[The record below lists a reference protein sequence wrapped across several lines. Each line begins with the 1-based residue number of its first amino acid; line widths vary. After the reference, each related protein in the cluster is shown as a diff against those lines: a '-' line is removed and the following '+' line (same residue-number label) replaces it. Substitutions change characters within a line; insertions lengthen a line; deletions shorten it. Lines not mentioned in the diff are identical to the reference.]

1 MNGIIAC
8 LSKIIFI
15 CLFCFVFNVSASTLE
30 DEFEQLRQQ
39 LERASCEN
47 LPAVQM
53 LVDQVV
59 NSKSQP
65 PQLTDS
71 LLRQLHS
78 KQTDCA
84 ARGTKVKLNP
94 VTQAQFNRSAST
106 LIQAEQNSL
115 VDTTP
120 PELVSITVTP
130 QQVDLTTG
138 PQQVEVTLRARDKS
152 GLSISSLYAYAPAGF
167 GWNFSKPLTLFGSN
181 STTQTQARWQ
191 ATETPDVFE
200 VRVFYTF
207 DALSPAGVWNIR
219 PFTLKDGLGNEAPIF
234 TEQHMVDL
242 GFTTNLTV
250 LNNTA
255 VDTTPPELVSITV
268 TPQQV
273 DLTTGPK
280 QVEVTLRARD
290 KSGLS
295 ISSLYAYAPAGFGW
309 NFSKPLT
316 LFGSNSTT
324 QTQARWQATETP
336 DVFEVRVFYTFDA
349 LSPAG
354 VWNIRPFTLKDGL
367 GNETPIFN
375 KQHMVDLGFSTD
387 LFINGQAAADL
398 SVIPGT
404 ASSYIKPSTKGEVSL
419 SVNSTEGSSLPRTMS
434 LRFNAS
440 AGLRYRGLRIG
451 GAASSTMSCSVV
463 NDTGNCQLSIPD
475 GLSAIAVIFVLEPSA
490 EANYQ
495 FTATVSSE
503 QNELDYK
510 NNIAKII
517 VTGITPSF
525 TATTKVSGN
534 GRVETSSQQVLLGTR
549 ANFSFSADYGHT
561 LSSYTGCGA
570 TREANSLITEP
581 LTADCML
588 ELQFSPLVY
597 TINLPAIQDHGH
609 VTCNTNQAAFGST
622 VTCTAV
628 PIKGYRFKGWG
639 NSQCQQ
645 QARVCTFVVNEE
657 FILEPL
663 FEPDSNKRKKLPFW
677 VFLQS

>member
-1 MNGIIAC
+1 MVDLG
-8 LSKIIFI
+8 
-15 CLFCFVFNVSASTLE
+15 FNT
-30 DEFEQLRQQ
+30 
-39 LERASCEN
+39 N
-47 LPAVQM
+47 LTV
-53 LVDQVV
+53 
-59 NSKSQP
+59 
-65 PQLTDS
+65 
-71 LLRQLHS
+71 
-78 KQTDCA
+78 
-84 ARGTKVKLNP
+84 LNN
-94 VTQAQFNRSAST
+94 TA
-106 LIQAEQNSL
+106 

-120 PELVSITVTP
+120 PELVSIAVTP
-130 QQVDLTTG
+130 QQLDLTTG

-152 GLSISSLYAYAPAGF
+152 GLDDSALYAHAPAGF
-167 GWNFSKPLTLFGSN
+167 GTNFSKFALLYGSN
-181 STTQTQARWQ
+181 SATQTQARWQ
-191 ATETPDVFE
+191 ATEIPDVFE
-200 VRVFYTF
+200 TRVFYTF
-207 DALSPAGVWNIR
+207 DAQSPSGVWN
-219 PFTLKDGLGNEAPIF
+219 
-234 TEQHMVDL
+234 V
-242 GFTTNLTV
+242 
-250 LNNTA
+250 
-255 VDTTPPELVSITV
+255 
-268 TPQQV
+268 
-273 DLTTGPK
+273 
-280 QVEVTLRARD
+280 
-290 KSGLS
+290 
-295 ISSLYAYAPAGFGW
+295 
-309 NFSKPLT
+309 
-316 LFGSNSTT
+316 
-324 QTQARWQATETP
+324 
-336 DVFEVRVFYTFDA
+336 
-349 LSPAG
+349 
-354 VWNIRPFTLKDGL
+354 RPFTLKDGL
-367 GNETPIFN
+367 GNETPIFRQ
-375 KQHMVDLGFSTD
+375 QHMVDLGFSTD
-387 LFINGQAAADL
+387 LFINVQAAADL

-404 ASSYIKPSTKGEVSL
+404 VSSYIKPSTKGEVSL
-419 SVNSTEGSSLPRTMS
+419 SVNSTEGSRLPRTMS

-517 VTGITPSF
+517 VTSITPSF